1 MERDRH
7 DVAMRAAT
15 RHPTVSII
23 TPSFNQGGFLADAIE
38 SVTAHSRRSIQH
50 LIYDACSTD
59 DTPAVLAAY
68 ADRVSAVVEPD
79 DGQASAVNRGL
90 REASGEILGWL
101 NSDDFYF
108 PGAIDAVV
116 DYMRAHPDCMV
127 LYGSAQYVDEHGA
140 KLGPYPTGDPGD
152 LRYGCFICQPTVFL
166 RRRAVEVAGMLD
178 ESLRYCM
185 DYDWWLRL
193 RQHFQ
198 LHRIPN
204 ELAAYRLHGRSKSIA
219 EQLQSRR
226 EVVEVTRRRL
236 GATPL
241 TCLYGFASFRARQI
255 LGIALDDAIP
265 LGLLGR
271 ATAAALTG
279 ALALR
284 YHPLPTRDDLRLL
297 AARLGRA
304 RALRPGDFVLPGS

>member
-1 MERDRH
+1 
-7 DVAMRAAT
+7 MRAAS

-38 SVTAHSRRSIQH
+38 SVAAQRHRPIQH
-50 LIYDACSTD
+50 LVYDACSTD
-59 DTPAVLAAY
+59 DTAAVLAAH
-68 ADRVSAVVEPD
+68 AERICAVVERD

-116 DYMRAHPDCMV
+116 EYMGSHPDCMV
-127 LYGSAQYVDEHGA
+127 LYGSAQYVDEQGER
-140 KLGPYPTGDPGD
+140 LGPYPTGDPDD
-152 LRYGCFICQPTVFL
+152 LRFGCFICQPTVFL
-166 RRRAVEVAGMLD
+166 RRQAVETVGMLD

-193 RQHFQ
+193 RRQFE

-241 TCLYGFASFRARQI
+241 TCLYGFASFRARQA
-255 LGIALDDAIP
+255 LGIELDDAIP
-265 LGLLGR
+265 LGLVGQV
-271 ATAAALTG
+271 TAAALTV

-284 YHPLPTRDDLRLL
+284 YHPLPTRDDLQLL

-304 RALRPGDFVLPGS
+304 RALRPGDFALPDS